1 MKVKLTRDTLV
12 RILANSTIEVTDEE
26 GKRLI
31 AFGNAVEYVAPKKK
45 ETKKQGASK

>member
-31 AFGNAVEYVAPKKK
+31 ALGNAVEVIPKKK
-45 ETKKQGASK
+45 ETKKKGASK

>member
-12 RILANSTIEVTDEE
+12 KLSANSTIEVTDEE

-31 AFGNAVEYVAPKKK
+31 ALGNAVEYVAPKKK
-45 ETKKQGASK
+45 ETKKKGASK